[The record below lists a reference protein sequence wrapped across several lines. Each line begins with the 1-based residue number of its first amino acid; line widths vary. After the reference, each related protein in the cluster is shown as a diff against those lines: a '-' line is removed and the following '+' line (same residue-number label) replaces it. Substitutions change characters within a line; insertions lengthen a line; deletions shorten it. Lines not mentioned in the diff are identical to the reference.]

1 VSDSG
6 TTLKVVVSSR
16 AEAAGALRPTRAE
29 INLEAIAHNLGVVR
43 TLVSEDRDT
52 APKVF
57 AVVKADAYG
66 HGVIPV
72 ARALEAAGADGL
84 CVALVEEGIELR
96 DAGVSL
102 PILVMSG
109 LYGHG
114 LGAALDARLTPVI
127 HDASQLEALQAARS
141 HAPVRV
147 HLKVDTGMARLGITP
162 AALPGVL
169 DALAA
174 MRHVV
179 VEGLMTHFANAD
191 CDDPSFTTTQLSR
204 FEAALASCRRAGI
217 HPEVVHA
224 AASAASFRMPETRLD
239 MVRVGIGL
247 YGVAPFPHAAP
258 GLLPAMRLRTELI
271 ALRELPPGSPV
282 GYGGAWRTGRTS
294 VIATLPVGYA
304 DGFFRRLSSEAEV
317 LIQGR
322 RCRVVG
328 NVSMDMTTV
337 DVTEL
342 ARSTGVAVGDEAVL
356 LGSQRGAGGFDV
368 IRAEEIARRL
378 GTIPYEVLTAISRR
392 VPRSYRDRSPDR

>member
-1 VSDSG
+1 MSDPG
-6 TTLKVVVSSR
+6 ATLRVVVSSR

-29 INLEAIAHNLGVVR
+29 VHLEAIAHNLGVVR
-43 TLVSEDRDT
+43 ALVSEDR
-52 APKVF
+52 ASPPRVY

-66 HGVIPV
+66 HGVVPV
-72 ARALEAAGADGL
+72 ARALEAAGVDGL

-96 DAGVSL
+96 DAGVGL

-109 LYGHG
+109 LYGDG

-127 HDASQLEALQAARS
+127 HDPSQVEALRAARA

-147 HLKVDTGMARLGITP
+147 HLKVDTGMGRLGIT
-162 AALPGVL
+162 ADALPGFL
-169 DALAA
+169 DAVAA
-174 MRHVV
+174 LRHVV

-191 CDDPSFTTTQLSR
+191 CDDPGYTATQLRR
-204 FEAALASCRRAGI
+204 FDEARALCAGAGI
-217 HPEVVHA
+217 RPEVAHA
-224 AASAASFRMPETRLD
+224 AASAAAFRMPEARMDL
-239 MVRVGIGL
+239 VRVGVAL
-247 YGVAPFPHAAP
+247 YGVTPFPHAAP
-258 GLLPAMRLRTELI
+258 GLLPAMRLRTEVI
-271 ALRELPPGSPV
+271 ALRELPAGSPV
-282 GYGGAWRTGRTS
+282 GYGGAWRAGRAS

-304 DGFFRRLSSEAEV
+304 DGFFRRLSSDAEV

-342 ARSTGVAVGDEAVL
+342 ARATGVAVGDEAVL

-368 IRAEEIARRL
+368 IRAEEIALRV
-378 GTIPYEVLTAISRR
+378 GTIPYEVLTAVSRR
-392 VPRSYRDRSPDR
+392 VPRSYHGRAPAR

>member
-1 VSDSG
+1 MSNEG
-6 TTLKVVVSSR
+6 EALRVVVSSR
-16 AEAAGALRPTRAE
+16 AEADGALRPTRAE
-29 INLEAIAHNLGVVR
+29 VHLDAIAHNLGVVR
-43 TLVSEDRDT
+43 ALMAEDRAT
-52 APKVF
+52 PPRVF

-72 ARALEAAGADGL
+72 ARALESAGVDGL

-96 DAGVSL
+96 DAGVAL

-109 LYGHG
+109 LYGDG

-127 HDASQLEALQAARS
+127 HEASQLKALRSARS

-147 HLKVDTGMARLGITP
+147 HVKVDTGMGRLGITLD
-162 AALPGVL
+162 ALPAFL

-191 CDDPSFTTTQLSR
+191 CDEPGFTTTQLRR
-204 FEAALASCRRAGI
+204 FEEARAMCERVGVV
-217 HPEVVHA
+217 PEIIHA
-224 AASAASFRMPETRLD
+224 AASAGAFRFPETRLD
-239 MVRVGIGL
+239 QVRVGIAM

-258 GLLPAMRLRTELI
+258 GLLPAMRLRTEVI
-271 ALRELPPGSPV
+271 ALRELPAGSPI
-282 GYGGAWRTGRTS
+282 GYGGAYRTGRPS

-342 ARSTGVAVGDEAVL
+342 ARAVGVAVGDEAVL
-356 LGSQRGAGGFDV
+356 LGSQRGAAGFDV
-368 IRAEEIARRL
+368 IRAEEIAQRV
-378 GTIPYEVLTAISRR
+378 GTIPYEVLTAVSRR
-392 VPRSYRDRSPDR
+392 VPRFYRDR